1 MTASAALGDR
11 LEQLCR
17 EFSDLDVRD
26 RLELLLEY
34 AESLP
39 PLPERFAALRQDES
53 HRVPECQTPVYLFT
67 ELEDGRLRLHAEVAP
82 EAPTVKG
89 FVAVLRELVT
99 GALPAEVATL
109 DVDLLRR
116 LGLVEALGMMRM
128 RGLHA
133 VFQRIRNE
141 ARRLAA

>member
-1 MTASAALGDR
+1 MNASATLADR
-11 LEQLCR
+11 LQQICR
-17 EFSDLDVRD
+17 EFASLDARE

-34 AESLP
+34 AEAMP
-39 PLPERFAALRQDES
+39 PLPERFAARRRDETY
-53 HRVPECQTPVYLFT
+53 RVPECQTPVYLFT
-67 ELEDGRLRLHAEVAP
+67 ELEEGRLRLHAEVAP

-89 FVAVLRELVT
+89 FVALLQELVS
-99 GALPAEVATL
+99 GAVPAEVATL
-109 DVDLLRR
+109 DVDMLRQ

-141 ARRLAA
+141 ARRWAA

>member
-1 MTASAALGDR
+1 VNASATLAGR
-11 LEQLCR
+11 LEQVCR
-17 EFSDLDVRD
+17 EFSSLDARE

-34 AESLP
+34 AESMP
-39 PLPERFAALRQDES
+39 PLPERFAAQRHDEA

-67 ELEDGRLRLHAEVAP
+67 ELEDGRLRLYADVAP

-89 FVAVLRELVT
+89 FVALLQELVS
-99 GALPAEVATL
+99 GAVPDEVATL
-109 DVDLLRR
+109 DIDVLRQ

-141 ARRLAA
+141 ARKLAA

>member
-1 MTASAALGDR
+1 
-11 LEQLCR
+11 
-17 EFSDLDVRD
+17 
-26 RLELLLEY
+26 
-34 AESLP
+34 LP

-89 FVAVLRELVT
+89 FVAILRELVT

-116 LGLVEALGMMRM
+116 LGLVEALGMVRM
-128 RGLHA
+128 RGLRA

>member
-1 MTASAALGDR
+1 MNRSATLAER
-11 LEQLCR
+11 LQHICR
-17 EFSDLDVRD
+17 EFANLDARE

-34 AESLP
+34 AESMP
-39 PLPERFAALRQDES
+39 PLPQRFAAQRHDEA

-67 ELEDGRLRLHAEVAP
+67 ELQDGRLRLYAEVAP

-89 FVAVLRELVT
+89 FVALLQELIT
-99 GALPAEVATL
+99 DAFPAEVATL
-109 DVDLLRR
+109 DIDLLRQ

>member
-1 MTASAALGDR
+1 MTGSAALGDR
-11 LEQLCR
+11 LEQLCQ
-17 EFSDLDVRD
+17 EFAGLDVRD

-116 LGLVEALGMMRM
+116 LGLVEALGMVRM